1 VAARQ
6 ADTVP
11 TRPRPRPGPVDGAEP
26 DRATPNPASPP
37 ARRLAI
43 PEPPPAAQVVA
54 AAGNAIVTAAKLGR
68 ILGRSGWR
76 IARQLPVVGAV
87 EREAQRLRKT
97 AAARYPA
104 PSGDE
109 ERVVRLVQDAQ
120 TDPEPLRTAMTELL
134 ERSAE
139 SDETHS
145 RDYLF
150 GSIISQ
156 LVPDE
161 ARILAALATG
171 ERFAVLDVLA
181 KTSRTTTR
189 PVLTNVST
197 VAAAARVAAPEKVG
211 TYLDRLRAFGLI
223 ESTPAGDELSP
234 QFDAL
239 LADPAVKRAR
249 TQLDASRHG
258 SKVNRTTVA
267 LSSLGREFWAVCA
280 PKSAGLRRRSG

>member
-1 VAARQ
+1 VVGRQ

-11 TRPRPRPGPVDGAEP
+11 PRPRPRPGPADGAEP
-26 DRATPNPASPP
+26 ARTTPSPADQPV
-37 ARRLAI
+37 RRLAV

-54 AAGNAIVTAAKLGR
+54 AAGNAIVTAAKIGR

-87 EREAQRLRKT
+87 EREAQRLRKSAT
-97 AAARYPA
+97 SRYTA
-104 PSGDE
+104 PSGAE
-109 ERVVRLVQDAQ
+109 ERVMRLVQDAQ
-120 TDPEPLRTAMTELL
+120 TDPEPLRTAMSELL

-139 SDETHS
+139 SDKANS

-181 KTSRTTTR
+181 KTSRSATR
-189 PVLTNVST
+189 PVLSNVST

-211 TYLDRLRAFGLI
+211 TYLDRLRGFGLI
-223 ESTPAGDELSP
+223 ELTPAGDDLSP

-239 LADPAVKRAR
+239 LADPAVKRTR
-249 TQLDASRHG
+249 TQLDSGRHG

-267 LSSLGREFWAVCA
+267 LSALGREFWTTCA

>member
-1 VAARQ
+1 VAGRQ
-6 ADTVP
+6 ADAARP
-11 TRPRPRPGPVDGAEP
+11 QPRPRPAPAVGTEP
-26 DRATPNPASPP
+26 NRVTPSPASQL
-37 ARRLAI
+37 ARRL
-43 PEPPPAAQVVA
+43 PEPPPPGQVVA

-76 IARQLPVVGAV
+76 IARQLPVVAAV

-97 AAARYPA
+97 ATARYPA
-104 PSGDE
+104 PSGEE
-109 ERVVRLVQDAQ
+109 ERVMRLVQDAQ
-120 TDPEPLRTAMTELL
+120 TDAEPLRSAMTELL

-139 SDETHS
+139 SDTTSS

-161 ARILAALATG
+161 ARILAALSTG

-181 KTSRTTTR
+181 KTGRSATR

-197 VAAAARVAAPEKVG
+197 VAVAARVVAAENVG
-211 TYLDRLRAFGLI
+211 TYLDRLRGFGLVDM
-223 ESTPAGDELSP
+223 TPAGDDLSP

-239 LADPAVKRAR
+239 LADPAIKRTR

-258 SKVNRTTVA
+258 SKLNRKTVA
-267 LSSLGREFWAVCA
+267 LSALGREFWTACA
-280 PKSAGLRRRSG
+280 PKNAALRRRSG